1 MKAILL
7 NEAGGIENFI
17 YADIDK
23 PTLQKGEVLVKI
35 KAIGINPADA
45 YARQNEEMITM
56 FAGAERPAIIGWDIS
71 GEITEKAGDTDGFDI
86 GDNVFGF
93 TLMGK
98 AYAEYVAI
106 PVSAIAKKPANV
118 THEEAAAFPIAGLTG
133 GQPVLHVANIKRG
146 DTVLIHGGSGGVG
159 HYAVQIAKYL
169 GAKVISTSSAKNR
182 DFILSLGA
190 DQHIDYTTKNFW
202 EVVKDVDF
210 VLDTIGGETLEHS
223 IEIVKPGGKVVTVI
237 PPSFNEEMV
246 KKANEKSVQ
255 LSLGMVSNNGNDMQY
270 FAGLFANGAL
280 RSHISA
286 VFPFAEMGKAH
297 TLVETGRTIGK
308 IVVTL

>member
-56 FAGAERPAIIGWDIS
+56 FAGADRPAIIGWDIS

-190 DQHIDYTTKNFW
+190 DRHIDYTTQNFW

-270 FAGLFANGAL
+270 FAGLFAKGAL

>member
-190 DQHIDYTTKNFW
+190 DRHIDYTTQNFW

-270 FAGLFANGAL
+270 FAGLFAKGAL

>member
-17 YADIDK
+17 YRDIDK
-23 PTLQKGEVLVKI
+23 PILQKGEVLVKV

-45 YARQNEEMITM
+45 YARQNEEMM
-56 FAGAERPAIIGWDIS
+56 SMYAGKVRPAIIGWDIS
-71 GEITEKAGDTDGFDI
+71 GEITEKAEDTVGFEI
-86 GDNVFGF
+86 GDSIFGF
-93 TLMGK
+93 TSMGR

-106 PVSAIAKKPANV
+106 PVSAIAQKPENIS
-118 THEEAAAFPIAGLTG
+118 HEDAAAFPIAGLTG
-133 GQPVLHVANIKRG
+133 GQPVLHAADIKEG

-182 DFILSLGA
+182 DFVLSLGA
-190 DQHIDYTTKNFW
+190 DQHIDYTTENFW
-202 EVVKDVDF
+202 EIMKDVDF
-210 VLDTIGGETLEHS
+210 VLDTIGGETLERS
-223 IEIVKPGGKVVTVI
+223 ITIVKPGGKIVTVI

-246 KKANEKSVQ
+246 KKAGERNVQ
-255 LSLGMVSNNGNDMQY
+255 LSLGLVSNNGNDMAY
-270 FAGLFANGAL
+270 FADLFSKGIL
-280 RSHISA
+280 KTHIAA

-297 TLVETGRTIGK
+297 TMVETGRTVGK
-308 IVVTL
+308 IVVTV

>member
-7 NEAGGIENFI
+7 TEAGGTENFI
-17 YADIDK
+17 YADIEK
-23 PTLQKGEVLVKI
+23 PILKPGEVLVKV

-71 GEITEKAGDTDGFDI
+71 GEITEKEGDTGDFEI

-98 AYAEYVAI
+98 AYAEYVPIAA
-106 PVSAIAKKPANV
+106 SAIAKKPANI
-118 THEEAAAFPIAGLTG
+118 THEEAAAFPLAGLTG
-133 GQPVLHVANIKRG
+133 GQPILHVANIKKG
-146 DTVLIHGGSGGVG
+146 DIVLIHGGSGGVG

-169 GAKVISTSSAKNR
+169 GAKVIATSSAKNR

-190 DQHIDYTTKNFW
+190 DQHIDYTSQNFW
-202 EVVKDVDF
+202 EVIKDVDF
-210 VLDTIGGETLEHS
+210 VLDTIGGDTLEHS
-223 IEIVKPGGKVVTVI
+223 IDIIKPGGKVVTVI
-237 PPSFNEEMV
+237 PPSFSQELA
-246 KKANEKSVQ
+246 KKAGEKGVQ
-255 LSLGMVSNNGNDMQY
+255 LTLCMVSNNGNDMQY
-270 FAGLFANGAL
+270 FAGLFAKGAL
-280 RSHISA
+280 KSHISA
-286 VFPFAEMGKAH
+286 VFHFDEMSKAH
-297 TLVETGRTIGK
+297 TLVETGRTVGK